1 MSSTWMP
8 ESDVPSDDAPP
19 RPSELA
25 LQNLNSVREAALS
38 LLREV
43 DALRKTNQAMSNG
56 KLGLHEEVQR
66 YEIELIRQA
75 LHRTRGNQRRAAK
88 LLGVKVTTLNCK
100 IKRFG
105 ISLSD
110 YEADWGVLA

>member
-8 ESDVPSDDAPP
+8 ETEAPSDDAPP

-25 LQNLNSVREAALS
+25 LHNLNSVREAALT

-43 DALRKTNQAMSNG
+43 ESLRRSHQTDTDV

-75 LHRTRGNQRRAAK
+75 LQRTRGNQRRAAQ

-110 YEADWGVLA
+110 YEGDWGVLA

>member
-1 MSSTWMP
+1 MRERNAST
-8 ESDVPSDDAPP
+8 DDSPP

-25 LQNLNSVREAALS
+25 MQNLNSVREAALT

-43 DALRKTNQAMSNG
+43 ESLRRVHQVPDE

-100 IKRFG
+100 IKRFN
-105 ISLSD
+105 ISLSE
-110 YEADWGVLA
+110 YEGDWGVLA

>member
-8 ESDVPSDDAPP
+8 ERNSSNDDSPP

-25 LQNLNSVREAALS
+25 MQNLNSVREAALN

-43 DALRKTNQAMSNG
+43 ESLRRAHQVPDE

>member
-1 MSSTWMP
+1 MSTWMP
-8 ESDVPSDDAPP
+8 EPKSTVDDTPP

-25 LQNLNSVREAALS
+25 LHNLNSVREAALS

-43 DALRKTNQAMSNG
+43 ESLRRAQQSTATEN
-56 KLGLHEEVQR
+56 LGLHEEVQR
-66 YEIELIRQA
+66 YEAELIRKA
-75 LHRTRGNQRRAAK
+75 LQRTGGNQRRAAK

-105 ISLSD
+105 ISFT
-110 YEADWGVLA
+110 EEEGDWGVLA

>member
-1 MSSTWMP
+1 MMGSTWMADP
-8 ESDVPSDDAPP
+8 KVSADDAPP

-25 LQNLNSVREAALS
+25 LRNLNSVREAALT

-43 DALRKTNQAMSNG
+43 ESLRRTQQTTGEN
-56 KLGLHEEVQR
+56 LGLHEEVQR
-66 YEIELIRQA
+66 YEIELIKQA

-105 ISLSD
+105 ISLTED
-110 YEADWGVLA
+110 DDWGVLA

>member
-1 MSSTWMP
+1 MGTAWIP
-8 ESDVPSDDAPP
+8 ETNASENDAPP

-25 LQNLNSVREAALS
+25 LHNLNSIREAALT

-43 DALRKTNQAMSNG
+43 ESLRKTHQAETNPS
-56 KLGLHEEVQR
+56 LALHEEVQR

-75 LHRTRGNQRRAAK
+75 LRRTRGNQRRAAR

-105 ISLSD
+105 ISLTD
-110 YEADWGVLA
+110 EAEWGVLA

>member
-1 MSSTWMP
+1 MSSMWMP
-8 ESDVPSDDAPP
+8 DRNAPADDATP

-25 LQNLNSVREAALS
+25 LQNLNSVREAALT

-43 DALRKTNQAMSNG
+43 ESLRRAHQHTSTKS
-56 KLGLHEEVQR
+56 LGLHEEVQR

-105 ISLSD
+105 ISLSE
-110 YEADWGVLA
+110 YEGEWGVLA

>member
-8 ESDVPSDDAPP
+8 ETEVRSDDAVP

-25 LQNLNSVREAALS
+25 LHNLNSVREAALA

-43 DALRKTNQAMSNG
+43 DSLRRTHQPNNG
-56 KLGLHEEVQR
+56 SKLALHEEVQR
-66 YEIELIRQA
+66 YEIELIRRA
-75 LHRTRGNQRRAAK
+75 LRRTRGNQRRAAQ

-110 YEADWGVLA
+110 YEGDWGVLA

>member
-1 MSSTWMP
+1 MSSTWMTERNAP
-8 ESDVPSDDAPP
+8 ADDPQP

-43 DALRKTNQAMSNG
+43 DSLRTHQTFPNERLAL
-56 KLGLHEEVQR
+56 HDEVQR

-75 LHRTRGNQRRAAK
+75 LKRTRGNQRRAAK

-105 ISLSD
+105 ISLTE
-110 YEADWGVLA
+110 YEGDWGVLA